1 MTPRQ
6 EKPVARVERPAPRV
20 AYGETQA
27 KRMIVAPRDF
37 ADTSPFLR
45 MPEDWFAAP
54 AGFPTH
60 PHRGMQTVTIVLD
73 GALAH
78 NDHTGSASVL
88 QAGDVQW
95 MTAGRG
101 VLHSELPHG
110 TAPVHLLQLWLNLPA
125 ALKMGPASYVNQR
138 LADTPERAIDGG
150 RIRVYAGRSGTCEHA
165 HGSTWPMALLDIAL
179 DAGAR
184 YVHDID
190 LAERT
195 FAYVLGGSGR
205 FGDQTPVTA
214 GDVVWFTPRTGTAD
228 DAGTITIEAQTA
240 LRVILFSSAIID
252 EPIVANGPFVMNTH
266 SEIERAYDDLREG
279 RFVAP

>member
-1 MTPRQ
+1 MPAAF
-6 EKPVARVERPAPRV
+6 EKEIARIERPEPRV
-20 AYGETQA
+20 SYGETQA
-27 KRMIVAPRDF
+27 KRIIVGPRDF

-45 MPEDWFAAP
+45 MPEDWFRAP

-78 NDHTGSASVL
+78 HDHTGSASVL
-88 QAGDVQW
+88 EAGDVQW

-110 TAPVHLLQLWLNLPA
+110 TAMVHLLQLWLNLPA
-125 ALKMGPASYVNQR
+125 AQKMIAASYVNQR
-138 LADTPERAIDGG
+138 VADTPEREIDGG

-165 HGSTWPMALLDIAL
+165 CGSTWPMALLDIAL

-184 YVHDID
+184 YVHEID

-195 FAYVLGGSGR
+195 FAYVLAGNARVGNA
-205 FGDQTPVTA
+205 TA
-214 GDVVWFTPRTGTAD
+214 ISEGDVVWFAPRPEAGGV
-228 DAGTITIEAQTA
+228 GTITVEAQTA
-240 LRVILFSSAIID
+240 FRAILFSSAIID
-252 EPIVANGPFVMNTH
+252 EPVVAHGPFVMNTAT
-266 SEIERAYDDLREG
+266 EIEQAYADLRAE